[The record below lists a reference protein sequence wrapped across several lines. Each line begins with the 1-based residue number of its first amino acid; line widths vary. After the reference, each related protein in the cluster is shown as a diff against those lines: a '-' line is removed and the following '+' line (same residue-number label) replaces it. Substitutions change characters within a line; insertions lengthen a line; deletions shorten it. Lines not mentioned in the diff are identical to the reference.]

1 MLGLESWIALEP
13 REIVVHVLDEV
24 SGCGGDADGG
34 EDGFFLTDGTF
45 PRRPEAGIATLEADL
60 DSF

>member
-1 MLGLESWIALEP
+1 MISLEP